1 MRQAQP
7 AEPETE
13 TDGRPRL
20 TCLALVPGAVERR
33 RDPADDGLRVR
44 LVHRRRRHRVGG
56 PEGTG
61 GARGGGQWGEA
72 AADDGGGRRGGRRRL
87 GEEGAE
93 QDELPAEGRGG
104 GPHAPPVLRLV
115 SPRARGRLMG

>member
-44 LVHRRRRHRVGG
+44 LVHRRRRHRAGG
-56 PEGTG
+56 PEGAG
-61 GARGGGQWGEA
+61 GTRGGGQVGEA
-72 AADDGGGRRGGRRRL
+72 AAGDGGGWRL

-93 QDELPAEGRGG
+93 QDELPAEERGG